1 MAKQLTLTNDAAGS
15 NDVIH
20 YFHYN
25 VAGNLTAAT
34 GAPFGVMPRPGKI
47 VSYGFGVQTYPA
59 TSDRTLAVTVKKI
72 SGASAAATVSTTE
85 GTFAATAGG
94 TGQKST
100 FVGGTGIVAPVLST
114 GAAANFVAGDQ
125 LEATVA
131 VAGANG
137 TIGTGL
143 SVIVGVVFDAA

>member
-1 MAKQLTLTNDAAGS
+1 MAKQISLTNDAAGS

-25 VAGNLTAAT
+25 VGGNLTAAT
-34 GAPFGVMPRPGKI
+34 GVPIGVMPRAGKI
-47 VSYGFGVQTYPA
+47 VSYGFGVQTYPT

-85 GTFAATAGG
+85 GAFAATAGAS
-94 TGQKST
+94 GQKST
-100 FVGGTGIVAPVLST
+100 FVGGTGITAPVLST
-114 GAAANFVAGDQ
+114 GAASTVAAGDQ
-125 LEATVA
+125 LEVTVA

>member
-15 NDVIH
+15 SDVIH
-20 YFHYN
+20 YFRYD
-25 VAGNLTAAT
+25 VPGNLTAAT
-34 GAPFGVMPRPGKI
+34 GAAMGVMPRPGKI
-47 VSYGFGVQTYPA
+47 VSYGFATQTFPT

-85 GTFAATAGG
+85 GAYAATAGG
-94 TGQKST
+94 SGQKST
-100 FVGGTGIVAPVLST
+100 FVGGTGITAPVLST
-114 GAAANFVAGDQ
+114 GAAANFIAGDQ

-131 VAGANG
+131 VAGSNG
-137 TIGTGL
+137 TLGTGL